1 MTPHPYSDK
10 KINKINNKIFQH
22 CRSEPLN
29 LGHTLVQDPT
39 YALRFNPFTWELNVP
54 IHIVCQKAPHR
65 AFNLHIGFPKP
76 YIKLRDACI
85 AAKWLLLCQ
94 QWDICFYL
102 FIVLYDSIWWG
113 NSEWIGIH
121 ILCETICF
129 PPWCIGGV
137 VVVKSILSSINVS
150 TLRPPEGAGD
160 GFFVVP
166 SSDRRPA
173 AIWLI
178 LVHEFTS
185 ESLHGFP
192 DHRPQVRNISS
203 GVQSLSSG
211 STLTWAPNLIGYTRS
226 IF

>member
-39 YALRFNPFTWELNVP
+39 YAHRFNPFTWELNVP

-85 AAKWLLLCQ
+85 AAKWLPLCQ

-129 PPWCIGGV
+129 PPWCIEGVGGGNGQIHPFFHKCFHFKTSWGSRRRV
-137 VVVKSILSSINVS
+137 LCSSILRQAACCYLINTGAWIHQWITSRVS
-150 TLRPPEGAGD
+150 RPSAASAQHI
-160 GFFVVP
+160 FWRAVP
-166 SSDRRPA
+166 
-173 AIWLI
+173 L
-178 LVHEFTS
+178 
-185 ESLHGFP
+185 
-192 DHRPQVRNISS
+192 
-203 GVQSLSSG
+203 
-211 STLTWAPNLIGYTRS
+211 
-226 IF
+226 

>member
-1 MTPHPYSDK
+1 M
-10 KINKINNKIFQH
+10 
-22 CRSEPLN
+22 
-29 LGHTLVQDPT
+29 
-39 YALRFNPFTWELNVP
+39 P

-76 YIKLRDACI
+76 YINLRDACI
-85 AAKWLLLCQ
+85 AAKWLPLCQ

-102 FIVLYDSIWWG
+102 FIVRSLRFHMMREFWINRYSLFMWDDMLSRLVYWG
-113 NSEWIGIH
+113 V
-121 ILCETICF
+121 
-129 PPWCIGGV
+129 GV
-137 VVVKSILSSINVS
+137 GMVKSILSSINVS
-150 TLRPPEGAGD
+150 TLRPPEGAGE

-192 DHRPQVRNISS
+192 DPRPQVRNISS

-211 STLTWAPNLIGYTRS
+211 STLTWAPNLIGCTRS

>member
-1 MTPHPYSDK
+1 ML
-10 KINKINNKIFQH
+10 F
-22 CRSEPLN
+22 
-29 LGHTLVQDPT
+29 TLIH
-39 YALRFNPFTWELNVP
+39 LHGNSMCPFTSCAKRLHTEPSISILVSP
-54 IHIVCQKAPHR
+54 SHISNCVTPA
-65 AFNLHIGFPKP
+65 
-76 YIKLRDACI
+76 
-85 AAKWLLLCQ
+85 LLLNGCRYANSETFAS
-94 QWDICFYL
+94 ICLSF
-102 FIVLYDSIWWG
+102 VLYDSIWWG

-121 ILCETICF
+121 VLCETICF
-129 PPWCIGGV
+129 PAWCIGVWGV
-137 VVVKSILSSINVS
+137 GMVKSILSSINVS
-150 TLRPPEGAGD
+150 TLRPPEGAGE

-192 DHRPQVRNISS
+192 DPRPQVRNISS

-211 STLTWAPNLIGYTRS
+211 STLTWAPNLIGCTRS